1 MRKAIKPPSKTLEKF
16 GEGGWLF
23 CWIFKKQW
31 LKMQICVFLQAET
44 GKKKW
49 KIIPHIGLTLWIMTW
64 QLLRLCIPLDDGFM
78 WVLCAIR

>member
-1 MRKAIKPPSKTLEKF
+1 
-16 GEGGWLF
+16 
-23 CWIFKKQW
+23 
-31 LKMQICVFLQAET
+31 MQICVFLQAET